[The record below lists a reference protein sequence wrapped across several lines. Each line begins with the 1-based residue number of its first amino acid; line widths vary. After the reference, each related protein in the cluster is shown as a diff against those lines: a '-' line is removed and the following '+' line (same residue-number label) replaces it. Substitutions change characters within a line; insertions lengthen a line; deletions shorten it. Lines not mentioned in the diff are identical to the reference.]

1 MATVNCTN
9 RVAQP
14 ALKGQSVRVVLNG
27 AESLSI
33 LPVLVLG
40 QSVLSESST
49 NTGMID
55 FIDTLGHS
63 FRVKPIQPNKQFNSG
78 TTGALA
84 VNELITITL

>member
-1 MATVNCTN
+1 MASVNCTN

-14 ALKGQSVRVVLNG
+14 ALKGQSVPIILNG

-49 NTGMID
+49 ATGTID
-55 FIDTLGHS
+55 FIDLKGHS
-63 FRVKPIQPNKQFNSG
+63 FRVKPKQMNTQFNSG
-78 TTGALA
+78 TIGQLS
-84 VNELITITL
+84 VNELITITV